1 MNVTPLI
8 REIARGAT
16 GARDLTYGQAK
27 ELYTALLDGT
37 VPDLEIGAILIAL
50 RMKTETVDE
59 MRGFLAAI
67 GERLPIWEHPED
79 RIRPVVIPTY
89 NGARR
94 AANLTPLLALLLRR
108 HGVPVLLHGPDDD
121 DENFGRLTSARILRC
136 VDLPPCRTR
145 LQARQRLDEHLLAY
159 LPLPLLSPGLARLL
173 ALRTRL
179 GLRNCAHS
187 LVKLLDPFDGKG
199 LLLAAAT
206 HPDYLN
212 TMRELLT
219 ANEAHALLLRAS
231 EGEPFAN
238 PKRCPR
244 IEHIHHRTSDILVD
258 SEHDSLR
265 AVPRIPENGD
275 LSTTVAWMQQVLAGD
290 IPLPPPLAQQLACC
304 LYACG
309 QAENLDHAHALVNTK
324 GECH

>member
-1 MNVTPLI
+1 LI
-8 REIARGAT
+8 REIARGAA
-16 GARDLTYGQAK
+16 GARDLTYEQAR
-27 ELYTALLDGT
+27 ELYLALLDDT
-37 VPDLEIGAILIAL
+37 VPDLEVGAIMIAL

-59 MRGFLAAI
+59 MRGFLAAV
-67 GERLPIWEHPED
+67 GERIPTWKRRRND
-79 RIRPVVIPTY
+79 IRPVVIPTY

-108 HGVPVLLHGPDDD
+108 QGVPVLLHGPDDN
-121 DENFGRLTSARILRC
+121 DESFGRLTSARILRHF
-136 VDLPPCRTR
+136 DQPPCRTR
-145 LQARQRLDEHLLAY
+145 QQAQQRLDEHLLAY

-173 ALRTRL
+173 ALRERL

-187 LVKLLDPFDGKG
+187 LVKMLDPFHGEG

-212 TMRELLT
+212 NMRELLT
-219 ANEAHALLLRAS
+219 ANDARALLLRAS

-238 PKRCPR
+238 PKRRPR
-244 IEHIHHRTSDILVD
+244 IEHIHHRSSDILVD
-258 SEHDSLR
+258 GEHDSLR
-265 AVPRIPENGD
+265 AVPRVPENGE
-275 LSTTVAWMQQVLAGD
+275 LSTTVAWTRRVLAGD

-309 QAENLDHAHALVNTK
+309 KATTLDHAFTLVNAK
-324 GECH
+324 GEGN